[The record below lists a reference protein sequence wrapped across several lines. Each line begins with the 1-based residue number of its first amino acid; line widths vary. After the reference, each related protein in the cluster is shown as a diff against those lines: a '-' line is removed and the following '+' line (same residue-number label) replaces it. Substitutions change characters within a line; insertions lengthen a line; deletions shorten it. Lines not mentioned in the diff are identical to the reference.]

1 MAMGNERRPED
12 WLDFIV
18 DTLKHLDEGARGV
31 FLQEFLLGLVSLE
44 IPENESLSHWE
55 GVVAHQHH
63 LAERLGR
70 PVTLRTAA
78 VDYFG
83 ELSILQNPILMEYE
97 ELSRLR
103 HNAATDP
110 LTGLNNR
117 RIFEEHLH
125 REIKRATRYGSLFAL
140 LALDLRKFK
149 RVNDTYGHAAGDEV
163 LRSVARA
170 SLEVIRASD
179 ITCRIGGD
187 EFAILLHQAERSSA
201 EALAERI
208 ARKFEQYAGAIA
220 PKISVGIDY
229 GIAIFP
235 QDGHDS
241 TTLFANADKAL
252 YARKHRPHR
261 RGARGNHPPAGMPPQ
276 IAEPVREVETG
287 AGFDDQSP
295 GLLLLPPVSPATI
308 EGEAY
313 ASDRAP
319 SARKDERIRLEGS
332 PALGI
337 VKVGEKSWTVR
348 VLDLSRGGVCLLIDQ
363 AELTESFPALLQV
376 PLVPGGELTLHR
388 VYSLSLPEGKRRVGC
403 SFAPIA

>member
-1 MAMGNERRPED
+1 
-12 WLDFIV
+12 
-18 DTLKHLDEGARGV
+18 
-31 FLQEFLLGLVSLE
+31 
-44 IPENESLSHWE
+44 
-55 GVVAHQHH
+55 
-63 LAERLGR
+63 
-70 PVTLRTAA
+70 
-78 VDYFG
+78 
-83 ELSILQNPILMEYE
+83 
-97 ELSRLR
+97 
-103 HNAATDP
+103 
-110 LTGLNNR
+110 
-117 RIFEEHLH
+117 
-125 REIKRATRYGSLFAL
+125 
-140 LALDLRKFK
+140 
-149 RVNDTYGHAAGDEV
+149 
-163 LRSVARA
+163 
-170 SLEVIRASD
+170 
-179 ITCRIGGD
+179 
-187 EFAILLHQAERSSA
+187 
-201 EALAERI
+201 
-208 ARKFEQYAGAIA
+208 
-220 PKISVGIDY
+220 
-229 GIAIFP
+229 
-235 QDGHDS
+235 
-241 TTLFANADKAL
+241 LFANADKAL

>member
-1 MAMGNERRPED
+1 
-12 WLDFIV
+12 
-18 DTLKHLDEGARGV
+18 
-31 FLQEFLLGLVSLE
+31 
-44 IPENESLSHWE
+44 
-55 GVVAHQHH
+55 
-63 LAERLGR
+63 
-70 PVTLRTAA
+70 
-78 VDYFG
+78 
-83 ELSILQNPILMEYE
+83 
-97 ELSRLR
+97 
-103 HNAATDP
+103 
-110 LTGLNNR
+110 
-117 RIFEEHLH
+117 
-125 REIKRATRYGSLFAL
+125 
-140 LALDLRKFK
+140 
-149 RVNDTYGHAAGDEV
+149 
-163 LRSVARA
+163 
-170 SLEVIRASD
+170 
-179 ITCRIGGD
+179 
-187 EFAILLHQAERSSA
+187 
-201 EALAERI
+201 
-208 ARKFEQYAGAIA
+208 
-220 PKISVGIDY
+220 
-229 GIAIFP
+229 
-235 QDGHDS
+235 
-241 TTLFANADKAL
+241 LFANADKAL

-276 IAEPVREVETG
+276 IAEPLREVETG

-319 SARKDERIRLEGS
+319 S